1 MAPESRKNLTR
12 MSTFAY
18 HTHKLR
24 LMLKLDAPDSKDEE
38 HVSPVEAHGDSKDDH
53 GSIIHS
59 VRDSEIDDMSIYLD
73 SQPEIV
79 KRESATLLE
88 LFFDLWFVA
97 TLNIFASTHEIT
109 EMKDLASYIEFEFL
123 LWTTWFLVVIYDVRF
138 LSDSWTERI
147 VLALH
152 LAAMISFTEVAPFF
166 NALHKM
172 TGVSKALAA
181 TLMLSRLV
189 LFAQNGI
196 ILWHL
201 RHYKKARLPMIIT
214 VSIPLVAAICYAG
227 ILAAASASDKYM
239 THDILFV
246 ISILEIVGNLAVST
260 VRNYKVVSFEGSH
273 LAERLNLLTLI
284 ILGEGIIKLAKNV
297 STIEA
302 TLGWHEWTTSMWAV
316 FVSGFVA
323 IYLIFQ
329 IYFDWMH
336 PNHMACRRQL
346 LWAMLHAP
354 FHFALLIVMVAVNK
368 FIINWK
374 LLEINSQ
381 VTDAIYAVVRSFLPD
396 VPTSVDVASRLNSTV
411 TGYLEAFPA
420 TKNQAVILS
429 KVMAM
434 LNDISLLPD
443 ELWGQILRNG
453 GTPVNRNGLPGGNI
467 TLTEHWLI
475 DREDLL
481 CSVMNSVLSNFGMDG
496 IKRDRMSTMPVAS
509 YISKKFNLV
518 FIYAFLSAGV
528 MLMLLTILHGVSKRQ
543 GWTVFNIM
551 RSVTIGL
558 MGIGLC
564 LVTLLAKGKTNKLA
578 ETPWPLPL
586 MCIIFSVVLIV
597 TYIPHPKPITVE
609 RIRGAAGFHGRHT

>member
-1 MAPESRKNLTR
+1 
-12 MSTFAY
+12 
-18 HTHKLR
+18 
-24 LMLKLDAPDSKDEE
+24 MLKLDAPESKDEE
-38 HVSPVEAHGDSKDDH
+38 HGSPAEAHGDSKDDH
-53 GSIIHS
+53 GSIMHS
-59 VRDSEIDDMSIYLD
+59 VRDSGVDDMSIYLE

-97 TLNIFASTHEIT
+97 TLNIFASTHEII
-109 EMKDLASYIEFEFL
+109 ELKDLASYIEFEFL

-138 LSDSWTERI
+138 LADSWTERI

-152 LAAMISFTEVAPFF
+152 LAVMISFTEVAPFF

-172 TGVSKALAA
+172 TGVSMTLAA

-189 LFAQNGI
+189 LFAQNAI

-201 RHYKKARLPMIIT
+201 RHYRKARVPMLIT
-214 VSIPLVAAICYAG
+214 VSIPLAAAICYAG
-227 ILAAASASDKYM
+227 ILAATSSSNQPA
-239 THDILFV
+239 THDVLFV
-246 ISILEIVGNLAVST
+246 ISMLEIVGNLAVSM
-260 VRNYKVVSFEGSH
+260 VRKYKVVSFEGSH

-302 TLGWHEWTTSMWAV
+302 TLGWHEWTISMWTV
-316 FVSGFVA
+316 FISGFVA

-336 PNHMACRRQL
+336 PNHMASRRQL

-354 FHFALLIVMVAVNK
+354 FHFSLLIVMVAVNK

-396 VPTSVDVASRLNSTV
+396 IPTSVDVATRLNSTV
-411 TGYLEAFPA
+411 TGYLDAFPA
-420 TKNQAVILS
+420 AKNQAEILD
-429 KVMAM
+429 KVMSR
-434 LNDISLLPD
+434 LNDISHLPD

-453 GTPVNRNGLPGGNI
+453 GTPVSRDGFSGGNS
-467 TLTEHWLI
+467 TVTDHWLI

-481 CSVMNSVLSNFGMDG
+481 CSVMNSVLSNFGMG
-496 IKRDRMSTMPVAS
+496 AIKRDRFSAMSVAS
-509 YISKKFNLV
+509 YIAKKFNLV

-528 MLMLLTILHGVSKRQ
+528 MLILLTILHGVSKRQ
-543 GWTVFNIM
+543 GWTVFNIL
-551 RSVTIGL
+551 RSVVIGL
-558 MGIGLC
+558 MGVGLC
-564 LVTLLAKGKTNKLA
+564 LVTLLATGKTNKLA

-586 MCIIFSVVLIV
+586 MCIIFTVVLVV
-597 TYIPHPKPITVE
+597 TYIPHPKPLTFE
-609 RIRGAAGFHGRHT
+609 RLKRSANGLHHRHA